1 MNGALR
7 GKDQA
12 EIEKYKDVI
21 LYLDSGLEDL
31 PPVETAGGMV
41 LYRGITGSVDPVRF
55 SLAPSLPLSSSALLG
70 QPFHENTLK

>member
-31 PPVETAGGMV
+31 PPVETVGLV
-41 LYRGITGSVDPVRF
+41 LYRGITGKVDGVRLSDAC
-55 SLAPSLPLSSSALLG
+55 SLPSLSLFTGSTFPS
-70 QPFHENTLK
+70 